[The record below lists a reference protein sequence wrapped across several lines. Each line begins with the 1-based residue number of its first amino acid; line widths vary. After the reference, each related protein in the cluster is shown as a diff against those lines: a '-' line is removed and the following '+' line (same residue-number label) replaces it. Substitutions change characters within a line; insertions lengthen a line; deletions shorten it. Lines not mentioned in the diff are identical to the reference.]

1 MLFYR
6 KRGRKASKFLHYA
19 FAYEIFQ
26 VIVSIK
32 YSVPSIIHVLSLK
45 SKHIFAVP
53 HYNARINGR
62 CSAYWAY
69 CDVPR

>member
-1 MLFYR
+1 MSCRFME
-6 KRGRKASKFLHYA
+6 KREE
-19 FAYEIFQ
+19 YEIFQ

-45 SKHIFAVP
+45 WKHIFTVL

-62 CSAYWAY
+62 RSAYWAY
-69 CDVPR
+69 CDVRR